1 MWLCTKFGFYSI
13 TRKKADE
20 WHVRGRC
27 EKDLVNLKKDCDLRE
42 PVIRTAPADY
52 RWRIVIEEKVTM
64 DRVFQVLW
72 DTLDYSNF
80 KGKIGQTPDQRDK
93 LNIYHGWWDDM
104 YGFQAENGGSGEG
117 AE

>member
-13 TRKKADE
+13 TRKSAAE

-27 EKDLVNLKKDCDLRE
+27 ENDLARLKEACGLEK

-52 RWRIVIEEKVTM
+52 RWRIVIEDKTTM
-64 DRVFQVLW
+64 DRVFQTLC

-80 KGKIGQTPDQRDK
+80 KGKIGQTPDQCDK

-104 YGFQAENGGSGEG
+104 YAFQSANEG
-117 AE
+117 AP